1 MADTIATITVEN
13 NISFKRLED
22 GRTEI
27 CLVTDKAF
35 GRNQY
40 ALRDAL
46 NGAGDKLTVKVNK
59 YRKRRSLDANDYCWV
74 LCQKLAEVLSLS
86 GKINLTKEEV
96 YRKHI
101 REVGQFVDIPLKA
114 EAVEDYKRH
123 WEAKGDGWICE
134 VLADSKLPGYKKVRT
149 YFGSSSYDT
158 REMSVLINSIVDD
171 CKEQGIETMTPDELK
186 SMVEAWK

>member
-1 MADTIATITVEN
+1 MAETIATITVEN
-13 NISFKRLED
+13 NITFKRLED

-27 CLVTDKAF
+27 CLVTDKSF

-40 ALRDAL
+40 TLRDDL
-46 NGAGDKLTVKVNK
+46 NKAGDKLTVKVNK

-86 GKINLTKEEV
+86 GKMKLTKDDV

-123 WEAKGDGWICE
+123 WEAKGDGWIFE
-134 VLADSKLPGYKKVRT
+134 ERGDSKLPGYKKVRT

-158 REMSVLINSIVDD
+158 REMAVLINSIVED
-171 CKEQGIETMTPDELK
+171 CKEQGIETMPPDELK
-186 SMVEAWK
+186 SMMEAWK